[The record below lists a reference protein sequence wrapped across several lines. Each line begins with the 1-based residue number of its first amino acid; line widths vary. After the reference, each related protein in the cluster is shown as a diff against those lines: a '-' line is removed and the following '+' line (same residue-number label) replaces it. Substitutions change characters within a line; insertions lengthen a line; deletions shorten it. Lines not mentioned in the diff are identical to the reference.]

1 MVFFENSIIKITRQ
15 VSKNFKMSLNTK
27 EQLNSMIIIFLQKLR
42 DIIIK
47 FERKKLNMKIITNI
61 LFMFLSGDLLKNSL
75 KEGNQSIEYFNKC
88 DKLQTRQQKAR
99 VLISPSSIE
108 KELNVKMSKE
118 ISIFVAS
125 VVEYIIAEII
135 SVSIILMKHKR
146 ININDIN
153 EGIKQDAE
161 LSNFLTKIKV
171 KFLPPH
177 KLVLAKSSFQRI
189 IKMSTDKKISNKA
202 IILIQQ
208 FIETYII
215 KILVKANLIK
225 KHTRRLTLLPSD
237 IQILK
242 TLLTEP
248 YDIYSITK
256 PNDINLLEIKNT
268 DE

>member
-1 MVFFENSIIKITRQ
+1 MVCFENSIIKITRQ

-146 ININDIN
+146 INIIITNKKVIN
-153 EGIKQDAE
+153 
-161 LSNFLTKIKV
+161 N
-171 KFLPPH
+171 
-177 KLVLAKSSFQRI
+177 
-189 IKMSTDKKISNKA
+189 
-202 IILIQQ
+202 
-208 FIETYII
+208 
-215 KILVKANLIK
+215 
-225 KHTRRLTLLPSD
+225 
-237 IQILK
+237 
-242 TLLTEP
+242 
-248 YDIYSITK
+248 
-256 PNDINLLEIKNT
+256 
-268 DE
+268 

>member
-1 MVFFENSIIKITRQ
+1 MVCFENSIIKITRQ

-146 ININDIN
+146 ININ